1 MLKKNSVKHVFL
13 FITMFLLSFS
23 CYNVTF
29 GADKDAQNHNK
40 LGMDYLDK
48 EQYDLALKEFNLA
61 IQIDPDYAEAIKNRG
76 NVYFFQNKFEA
87 ALKEYLKAISVDPG
101 YWNAYNNAANAY
113 WELEK
118 VQDALDYYDKAIKAN
133 PSAMLPYWNA
143 GNKYLDLK
151 QYDNA
156 AKYFQK
162 GLSVDPK
169 NSTLHTYLGYTLY
182 KMEKT
187 EDALSHLNKAISLN
201 PEDSLPYYDL
211 AGIYYD
217 KAIVINK
224 RYVESTTNTD
234 ADKKNAEKAFN
245 LYQEAEK
252 NFSKAV
258 ELEPDNPAYRY
269 RLGLTYFALIEDE
282 KALEQYQKGI
292 ELGRSQGKDE
302 LVRLM
307 QEQIKK
313 IQELK
318 EKREGGKNK

>member
-1 MLKKNSVKHVFL
+1 MLKENLVKQLFLVFTI
-13 FITMFLLSFS
+13 FILSFS
-23 CYNVTF
+23 CYNITF
-29 GADKDAQNHNK
+29 GADKEAQDHNK

-48 EQYDLALKEFNLA
+48 EQYELALKEFNLA
-61 IQIDPDYAEAIKNRG
+61 IKIDPNYAEAIKNRG

-118 VQDALDYYDKAIKAN
+118 VQDALDYYDKAIKAD
-133 PSAMLPYWNA
+133 PTAMLPYWNA

-169 NSTLHTYLGYTLY
+169 NAPLHTYLGYTLY

-187 EDALSHLNKAISLN
+187 DDALAHLNKAIALN
-201 PEDSLPYYDL
+201 PDDSLPYYDL
-211 AGIYYD
+211 ARIYYD
-217 KAIVINK
+217 KAELLTK

-258 ELEPDNPAYRY
+258 ELEPDNPEYRFLLGNTY
-269 RLGLTYFALIEDE
+269 FGLTEDD

-292 ELGRSQGKDE
+292 ELAREEGKNE

-307 QEQIKK
+307 QGQIKK

-318 EKREGGKNK
+318 EKRERGKNK

>member
-1 MLKKNSVKHVFL
+1 M
-13 FITMFLLSFS
+13 FILSFS
-23 CYNVTF
+23 CYSVVF
-29 GADKDAQNHNK
+29 GADKDAQEHNK
-40 LGMDYLDK
+40 LGMGYLDK
-48 EQYDLALKEFNLA
+48 EEYELALKEFNLA
-61 IQIDPDYAEAIKNRG
+61 IQIDPHYAEAIKNRG

-118 VQDALDYYDKAIKAN
+118 VQDAMDYYDKAIKAD

-143 GNKYLDLK
+143 ANKYLDLK
-151 QYDNA
+151 QYDSA
-156 AKYFQK
+156 AKYFEK
-162 GLSVDPK
+162 GLSVEPK
-169 NSTLHTYLGYTLY
+169 NSIFHNYLGYTLY
-182 KMEKT
+182 KLERT
-187 EDALSHLNKAISLN
+187 EDALSHLNKAIAIN
-201 PEDSLPYYDL
+201 PKDSLPYYDL

-217 KAIVINK
+217 KAIIINK

-292 ELGRSQGKDE
+292 ELAREQGKDE
-302 LVRLM
+302 LVKLM

-313 IQELK
+313 INELK
-318 EKREGGKNK
+318 EKREGGKKK